1 MERIGDI
8 QKFILDVHHDRDVT
22 YTKQMRADALC
33 LVAGVKWA
41 NKIYVQELTQFV
53 FDMTVELAHRQAT
66 ETRRGL
72 AEDVINVYIDSHR
85 QLNSSEAHIL
95 SLPQRVGSQKQ
106 IHNATPSDGRPTVL
120 RLARKNDRNTAAAR
134 TGW

>member
-1 MERIGDI
+1 M
-8 QKFILDVHHDRDVT
+8 T
-22 YTKQMRADALC
+22 
-33 LVAGVKWA
+33 
-41 NKIYVQELTQFV
+41 IYCIKKTMIDYETS
-53 FDMTVELAHRQAT
+53 TVEVLRKGFKEPYEA
-66 ETRRGL
+66 
-72 AEDVINVYIDSHR
+72 
-85 QLNSSEAHIL
+85 EAHIL